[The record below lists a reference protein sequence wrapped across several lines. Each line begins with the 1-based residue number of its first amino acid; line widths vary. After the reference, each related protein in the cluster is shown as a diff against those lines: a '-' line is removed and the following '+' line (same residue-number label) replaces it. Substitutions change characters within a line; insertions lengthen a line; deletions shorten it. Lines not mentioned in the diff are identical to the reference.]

1 MIEKMNNRLTA
12 LEAFYA
18 MQKFLENYYER
29 THSDDVGSLL
39 GDMQLTSGNE
49 TFDPAAWDDWVA
61 CVNAVLSECKNK

>member
-1 MIEKMNNRLTA
+1 MNNHLTA

-18 MQKFLENYYER
+18 MRKFLENYYDR

-39 GDMQLTSGNE
+39 GDIQLDSDNE

-61 CVNAVLSECKNK
+61 CVNAVLGERQNK